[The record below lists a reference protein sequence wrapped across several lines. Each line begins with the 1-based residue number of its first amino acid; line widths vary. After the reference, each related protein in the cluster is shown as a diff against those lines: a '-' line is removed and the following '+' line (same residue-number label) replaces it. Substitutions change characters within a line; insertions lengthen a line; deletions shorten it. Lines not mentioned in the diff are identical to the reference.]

1 MEFIYEILGTM
12 FVGGIILWMFIT
24 AIQELKFRKEIH
36 DKEMEELN
44 LKILRVQQAITNDN
58 KISLETLKEISNCKI
73 VI

>member
-12 FVGGIILWMFIT
+12 FVGGIILLMFIT